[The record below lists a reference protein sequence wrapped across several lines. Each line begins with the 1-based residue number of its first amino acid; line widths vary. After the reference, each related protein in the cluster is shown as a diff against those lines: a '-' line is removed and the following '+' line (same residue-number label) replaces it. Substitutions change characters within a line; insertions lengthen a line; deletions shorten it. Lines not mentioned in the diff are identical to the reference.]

1 MSAYATHILIGCA
14 GGLVLARGVELLVPG
29 VLDVAGVGE
38 PTVMRDIGFA
48 AASGFLATWPD
59 IDEPGSFISRRVRM
73 VLALMGGVLFA
84 IAGWML
90 VAQGWWIDQLPLLP
104 ASLEASPYLETAGP
118 AWGRNALGAIVGLF
132 VGLIIGGWSA
142 LLLLK
147 GIRSLAGGHRRL
159 THSLVLGAGLFALA
173 WALWFVLGAGW
184 LALIPLALAWGQ
196 LLHVVGD
203 VVTPS
208 GVPLLWP
215 LIETPLRVFPT
226 GTGKTGEMAV
236 ALLAVGIMAFL
247 VYV

>member
-1 MSAYATHILIGCA
+1 
-14 GGLVLARGVELLVPG
+14 
-29 VLDVAGVGE
+29 VLDAAGVGE
-38 PTVMRDIGFA
+38 PTVTRDIGFA

-73 VLALMGGVLFA
+73 VLALVGGVLFA

-90 VAQGWWIDQLPLLP
+90 VAQGWWIDQLPLP

-118 AWGRNALGAIVGLF
+118 AWSRNALGAIVGLF

-142 LLLLK
+142 LLLLQ

-159 THSLVLGAGLFALA
+159 THSLVLGTGLFALA

-196 LLHVVGD
+196 LLHVAGD

-215 LIETPLRVFPT
+215 LIETPLRVFPRDIP
-226 GTGKTGEMAV
+226 GKTGEMAV
-236 ALLAVGIMAFL
+236 ALLAVGVMALL